1 MKSIILFLIL
11 FITLLTI
18 SKSIMD
24 DFSIEPF
31 KDKMQKEGLFDIIL
45 SIKEF
50 YGQDIAIISC
60 EELNKNNSG
69 NCRKL
74 VIDYMPQLI
83 PLIPAQNTENQQ
95 NSQSLSSISIM
106 KPSSKSQPKSDE
118 NKKLK
123 LKNIL
128 IELLEEKLTL
138 EQSELISDNILKEVE
153 NRNITI

>member
-31 KDKMQKEGLFDIIL
+31 KDKMQEEGLFDIIL

>member
-31 KDKMQKEGLFDIIL
+31 KDKMQEEGLFDIIL

-60 EELNKNNSG
+60 EELNKNNCG

-83 PLIPAQNTENQQ
+83 PQNTENQQ